1 MKHKFDWLLVVLC
14 TLGYL
19 MIITSTLNIAYRI
32 DYAVGILVSG
42 GFLCYFSSKL
52 LNRNK
57 L

>member
-1 MKHKFDWLLVVLC
+1 MKHKLDWLLVVLC
-14 TLGYL
+14 TLSYL
-19 MIITSTLNIAYRI
+19 MIILSALSIAYRI
-32 DYAVGILVSG
+32 DYSVGILVSG

>member
-19 MIITSTLNIAYRI
+19 MIITSTLSIAYRI
-32 DYAVGILVSG
+32 DYTVGILVSG

-52 LNRNK
+52 LNRNR